1 MFCKLGFVG
10 VNILKQDIRKIENFV
25 GVSSIEKM
33 KKDTQTRKAS
43 KIKNEYILVLE
54 AISKVL
60 SQFTRV
66 ENLNEHKFN
75 RDPYYSFIYP
85 DLSTNEMVKAVSA
98 YTGLDRQ
105 KVRKSITFL
114 RLNDYID
121 FKDRAYCKII
131 KKIDFKEIVR
141 IPEYF
146 KIAAKNKKIVWTEF
160 NQKVLD
166 YISKRKGCFEYEKRE
181 SQVTDEELEDFR
193 EHGMTFDDEKFL
205 RINRYKWQDCD
216 PVFYEKKATIAFNLK
231 CSIGTVKNTIKKLK
245 VLFGRE
251 VSFKDTPVEKVRR
264 VHYSHSYRI
273 ELPDRR
279 DWKDILLKEFNSLW
293 ESVADSRKKFIES
306 LRDDVWDRQDEKE
319 EKERKK
325 KEKEGIFCSEYTRIS
340 KQYFDANVE
349 VQYSV
354 LMGFKKKTYTAI
366 EEKDEEEY
374 EDYDDE
380 EKDNYT
386 EDYEEED
393 FEEDA
398 DDLKEYTEKEYRWSK
413 YQCYDTPE
421 YENYDPNEFEAYR
434 IWRL

>member
-1 MFCKLGFVG
+1 
-10 VNILKQDIRKIENFV
+10 
-25 GVSSIEKM
+25 M
-33 KKDTQTRKAS
+33 KKYTQKRKAS

-60 SQFTRV
+60 TQFTRV

-75 RDPYYSFIYP
+75 REPYYSFIYP
-85 DLSTNEMVKAVSA
+85 DLSTNEMVKVVSA

-121 FKDRAYCKII
+121 FKDRTHCKII
-131 KKIDFKEIVR
+131 KKIDFKEIIR

-166 YISKRKGCFEYEKRE
+166 YISKRKGCFEYEKKE

-279 DWKDILLKEFNSLW
+279 EWKDILLKEFNSLY
-293 ESVADSRKKFIES
+293 ESVIDGRRKVIDT
-306 LRDDVWDRQDEKE
+306 LRDVVWDRQDERE
-319 EKERKK
+319 EQEREKK
-325 KEKEGIFCSEYTRIS
+325 KKEGIFCSEYTRIS
-340 KQYFDANVE
+340 KQDFDANVG

-366 EEKDEEEY
+366 EEKEEY
-374 EDYDDE
+374 EE
-380 EKDNYT
+380 ED
-386 EDYEEED
+386 EDYEEENNYTEKYEEED
-393 FEEDA
+393 FDNDA
-398 DDLKEYTEKEYRWSK
+398 DDLEEYEEKEYRWNK
-413 YQCYDTPE
+413 YRCHEAPE
-421 YENYDPNEFEAYR
+421 YEGYDPNEFEVY
-434 IWRL
+434 

>member
-33 KKDTQTRKAS
+33 KKNTQKRKAS

-60 SQFTRV
+60 TQFTRV

-85 DLSTNEMVKAVSA
+85 DLSTNEMVKAVSV

-114 RLNDYID
+114 RLNDYIE
-121 FKDRAYCKII
+121 FKDRSYCKII

-279 DWKDILLKEFNSLW
+279 EWKDILLKELKSLW
-293 ESVADSRKKFIES
+293 ESVVDSRRKVIDTLKDI
-306 LRDDVWDRQDEKE
+306 VWDRQDERE
-319 EKERKK
+319 E

-340 KQYFDANVE
+340 KQDFDANVG

-366 EEKDEEEY
+366 EEEEE
-374 EDYDDE
+374 D
-380 EKDNYT
+380 
-386 EDYEEED
+386 EDYEEENNYTEKYEEED
-393 FEEDA
+393 FDDDA
-398 DDLKEYTEKEYRWSK
+398 DDLEEYEEKEYGWSK
-413 YQCYDTPE
+413 YRCYEAPE
-421 YENYDPNEFEAYR
+421 YEGYDPNEFEAY
-434 IWRL
+434 

>member
-1 MFCKLGFVG
+1 
-10 VNILKQDIRKIENFV
+10 
-25 GVSSIEKM
+25 M
-33 KKDTQTRKAS
+33 KKDTQKRKAS

-60 SQFTRV
+60 TQFTRV

-121 FKDRAYCKII
+121 FKDRTHCKII

-279 DWKDILLKEFNSLW
+279 EWKDILLKEFNSLY
-293 ESVADSRKKFIES
+293 ESVIDGRRKVIDT
-306 LRDDVWDRQDEKE
+306 LRDVVWDRQDERE
-319 EKERKK
+319 EQEREKK
-325 KEKEGIFCSEYTRIS
+325 KKEGIFCSEYTRIS
-340 KQYFDANVE
+340 KQDFDANVG

-354 LMGFKKKTYTAI
+354 LMGFKKKKTYTAI
-366 EEKDEEEY
+366 EEK
-374 EDYDDE
+374 
-380 EKDNYT
+380 
-386 EDYEEED
+386 EDYEEENNYTEKYEEED
-393 FEEDA
+393 FDNDA
-398 DDLKEYTEKEYRWSK
+398 DDLEEYEEKEYRWNK
-413 YQCYDTPE
+413 YRCHEAPE
-421 YENYDPNEFEAYR
+421 YEGYNANEFEAYR
-434 IWRL
+434 VWKR

>member
-10 VNILKQDIRKIENFV
+10 VNILKQDIRKIENFID
-25 GVSSIEKM
+25 VSSIEKM
-33 KKDTQTRKAS
+33 KKDTQKRKAS

-114 RLNDYID
+114 RLNDYIE

-131 KKIDFKEIVR
+131 KKLDFKEIVR

-279 DWKDILLKEFNSLW
+279 DWKDILLKGFNDLY
-293 ESVADSRKKFIES
+293 ESVVDGRRKFIDTF
-306 LRDDVWDRQDEKE
+306 RDIVWDRQDERE
-319 EKERKK
+319 GKEREK

-340 KQYFDANVE
+340 KQDFDANVG

-354 LMGFKKKTYTAI
+354 LMGFKKNSYTAI

-374 EDYDDE
+374 DE
-380 EKDNYT
+380 EEDKDNYT
-386 EDYEEED
+386 ENYEEED
-393 FEEDA
+393 FEEDT

-413 YQCYDTPE
+413 YRCYDTPE
-421 YENYDPNEFEAYR
+421 YENYNPNEFEVY
-434 IWRL
+434 

>member
-1 MFCKLGFVG
+1 LFCKLGFVG

-25 GVSSIEKM
+25 DVSSIEKM
-33 KKDTQTRKAS
+33 KKDTQKRKAS

-114 RLNDYID
+114 RLNDYIE

-131 KKIDFKEIVR
+131 KKLDFKEIVR

-279 DWKDILLKEFNSLW
+279 DWKDILLKGFNDLY
-293 ESVADSRKKFIES
+293 ESVVDGRRKFIDTF
-306 LRDDVWDRQDEKE
+306 RDIVWDRQDERE
-319 EKERKK
+319 GKEREK

-340 KQYFDANVE
+340 KQDFDANVG

-354 LMGFKKKTYTAI
+354 LMGFKKNSYTAI

-374 EDYDDE
+374 DE
-380 EKDNYT
+380 EEDKDNYT
-386 EDYEEED
+386 ENYEEED
-393 FEEDA
+393 FEEDT

-413 YQCYDTPE
+413 YRCYDTPE
-421 YENYDPNEFEAYR
+421 YENYNPNEFEVY
-434 IWRL
+434 

>member
-10 VNILKQDIRKIENFV
+10 VNIRKQDIRKIENFV

-33 KKDTQTRKAS
+33 KKDTQKRKAS

-114 RLNDYID
+114 RLNDYIE

-131 KKIDFKEIVR
+131 KKLDFKDIVR

-146 KIAAKNKKIVWTEF
+146 KIAAKSKKIVWTEF

-166 YISKRKGCFEYEKRE
+166 YISKRKGCFEYEKKE
-181 SQVTDEELEDFR
+181 SQVTDEELEDFK

-279 DWKDILLKEFNSLW
+279 DWRDILLKEFNCLW
-293 ESVADSRKKFIES
+293 ESVVDSRKKVINT
-306 LRDDVWDRQDEKE
+306 LRDIVWDRQDERE
-319 EKERKK
+319 EKEREK

-413 YQCYDTPE
+413 YRCYDTPE

-434 IWRL
+434 VWKR

>member
-1 MFCKLGFVG
+1 
-10 VNILKQDIRKIENFV
+10 
-25 GVSSIEKM
+25 M
-33 KKDTQTRKAS
+33 KKYTQKRKAS

-60 SQFTRV
+60 TQFTRV

-75 RDPYYSFIYP
+75 REPYYSFIYP
-85 DLSTNEMVKAVSA
+85 DLSTNEMVKVVSA

-121 FKDRAYCKII
+121 FKDRTHCKII

-181 SQVTDEELEDFR
+181 SQITDEELEDFR

-279 DWKDILLKEFNSLW
+279 EWKDILLKEFNSLY
-293 ESVADSRKKFIES
+293 ESVIDGRRKVIDT
-306 LRDDVWDRQDEKE
+306 LRDVVWDRQDERE
-319 EKERKK
+319 EQEREKK
-325 KEKEGIFCSEYTRIS
+325 KKEGIFCSEYTRIS
-340 KQYFDANVE
+340 KQDFDANVG

-366 EEKDEEEY
+366 EEKEEY
-374 EDYDDE
+374 EE
-380 EKDNYT
+380 ED
-386 EDYEEED
+386 EDYEEENNYTEKYEEED
-393 FEEDA
+393 FDNDA
-398 DDLKEYTEKEYRWSK
+398 DDLEEYEEKEYRWNK
-413 YQCYDTPE
+413 YRCHEAPE
-421 YENYDPNEFEAYR
+421 YEGYDPNEFEVY
-434 IWRL
+434 

>member
-1 MFCKLGFVG
+1 
-10 VNILKQDIRKIENFV
+10 
-25 GVSSIEKM
+25 M
-33 KKDTQTRKAS
+33 KKDTQKRKAS

-60 SQFTRV
+60 TQFTRV

-166 YISKRKGCFEYEKRE
+166 YISKRKGCFEYEKKE

-293 ESVADSRKKFIES
+293 ESVVDSRRKVIDMI
-306 LRDDVWDRQDEKE
+306 RGIVWDRQDERE
-319 EKERKK
+319 EKEREK

-340 KQYFDANVE
+340 KQDFDANVE

-354 LMGFKKKTYTAI
+354 LMGFKKKTDIAI
-366 EEKDEEEY
+366 EEKEEDE
-374 EDYDDE
+374 DE
-380 EKDNYT
+380 G
-386 EDYEEED
+386 EDYEEENNYTENYE
-393 FEEDA
+393 EEDFKE
-398 DDLKEYTEKEYRWSK
+398 DTDNLKEYTEKEYRWNK
-413 YQCYDTPE
+413 YRCYDTPE
-421 YENYDPNEFEAYR
+421 YENYDPNEFEVY
-434 IWRL
+434 

>member
-1 MFCKLGFVG
+1 
-10 VNILKQDIRKIENFV
+10 
-25 GVSSIEKM
+25 M
-33 KKDTQTRKAS
+33 KKDTQKRKAS

-114 RLNDYID
+114 RLNDYIE

-131 KKIDFKEIVR
+131 KKLDFKEIVR

-279 DWKDILLKEFNSLW
+279 DWKDILLKGFNDLY
-293 ESVADSRKKFIES
+293 ESVVDGRRKFIDTF
-306 LRDDVWDRQDEKE
+306 RDIVWDRQDERE
-319 EKERKK
+319 GKEREK

-340 KQYFDANVE
+340 KQDFDANVG

-354 LMGFKKKTYTAI
+354 LMGFKKNSYTAI

-374 EDYDDE
+374 DE
-380 EKDNYT
+380 EEDKDNYT
-386 EDYEEED
+386 ENYEEED
-393 FEEDA
+393 FEEDT

-413 YQCYDTPE
+413 YRCYDTPE
-421 YENYDPNEFEAYR
+421 YENYNPNEFEVY
-434 IWRL
+434 

>member
-1 MFCKLGFVG
+1 
-10 VNILKQDIRKIENFV
+10 
-25 GVSSIEKM
+25 M
-33 KKDTQTRKAS
+33 KKDTQKRKAS

-166 YISKRKGCFEYEKRE
+166 YISKRKGCFEYEKKE

-279 DWKDILLKEFNSLW
+279 DWRDILLKEFNCLW
-293 ESVADSRKKFIES
+293 ESVVDGRKKFIES

-340 KQYFDANVE
+340 KQDFDANVE

-380 EKDNYT
+380 EEKNNYT
-386 EDYEEED
+386 ENYEEED

-413 YQCYDTPE
+413 YRCYEEPE
-421 YENYDPNEFEAYR
+421 YECYDPNEFEAYR
-434 IWRL
+434 VWKR

>member
-1 MFCKLGFVG
+1 
-10 VNILKQDIRKIENFV
+10 
-25 GVSSIEKM
+25 M
-33 KKDTQTRKAS
+33 KKDTQKRKAS

-279 DWKDILLKEFNSLW
+279 EWKDILLKELKSLW
-293 ESVADSRKKFIES
+293 ESVVDSRKKFIES

-325 KEKEGIFCSEYTRIS
+325 KKKEGIFCSEYTRIS
-340 KQYFDANVE
+340 KQDFDANVE

-354 LMGFKKKTYTAI
+354 LMGFKKKTYTTI

-380 EKDNYT
+380 EEKNNYT
-386 EDYEEED
+386 ENYEEED

-413 YQCYDTPE
+413 YRCYDTPE
-421 YENYDPNEFEAYR
+421 YENYDPNEFEVY
-434 IWRL
+434 

>member
-10 VNILKQDIRKIENFV
+10 VNIIKQDIRKIENFV
-25 GVSSIEKM
+25 DVSSIEKM
-33 KKDTQTRKAS
+33 KKDTQKRKAS

-114 RLNDYID
+114 RLNDYIE

-131 KKIDFKEIVR
+131 KKLDFKEIVR

-279 DWKDILLKEFNSLW
+279 DWKDILLKGFNDLY
-293 ESVADSRKKFIES
+293 ESVVDGRRKFIDTF
-306 LRDDVWDRQDEKE
+306 RDIVWDRQDERE
-319 EKERKK
+319 GKEREK

-340 KQYFDANVE
+340 KQDFDANVG

-354 LMGFKKKTYTAI
+354 LMGFKKNSYTAI

-374 EDYDDE
+374 DE
-380 EKDNYT
+380 EEDKDNYT
-386 EDYEEED
+386 ENYEEED
-393 FEEDA
+393 FEEDT

-413 YQCYDTPE
+413 YRCYDTPE
-421 YENYDPNEFEAYR
+421 YENYNPNEFEVY
-434 IWRL
+434 

>member
-1 MFCKLGFVG
+1 M
-10 VNILKQDIRKIENFV
+10 
-25 GVSSIEKM
+25 
-33 KKDTQTRKAS
+33 
-43 KIKNEYILVLE
+43 E

-60 SQFTRV
+60 TQFTRV

-114 RLNDYID
+114 RLNDYIK
-121 FKDRAYCKII
+121 FKDRTHCKII

-279 DWKDILLKEFNSLW
+279 EWKDILLKEFNSLY
-293 ESVADSRKKFIES
+293 ESVIDGRRKVIDT
-306 LRDDVWDRQDEKE
+306 LRDVVWDRQDERE
-319 EKERKK
+319 EQEREKK
-325 KEKEGIFCSEYTRIS
+325 KRKAF
-340 KQYFDANVE
+340 F
-349 VQYSV
+349 V
-354 LMGFKKKTYTAI
+354 LNI
-366 EEKDEEEY
+366 HV
-374 EDYDDE
+374 
-380 EKDNYT
+380 
-386 EDYEEED
+386 
-393 FEEDA
+393 
-398 DDLKEYTEKEYRWSK
+398 
-413 YQCYDTPE
+413 
-421 YENYDPNEFEAYR
+421 
-434 IWRL
+434 

>member
-1 MFCKLGFVG
+1 
-10 VNILKQDIRKIENFV
+10 
-25 GVSSIEKM
+25 M
-33 KKDTQTRKAS
+33 KKYTQKRKAS

-60 SQFTRV
+60 TQFTRV

-75 RDPYYSFIYP
+75 REPYYSFIYP
-85 DLSTNEMVKAVSA
+85 DLSTNEMVKVVSA

-121 FKDRAYCKII
+121 FKDRTHCKII

-166 YISKRKGCFEYEKRE
+166 YISKRKGCFEYEKKE

-279 DWKDILLKEFNSLW
+279 EWKDILLKEFNSLY
-293 ESVADSRKKFIES
+293 ESVIDGRRKVIDT
-306 LRDDVWDRQDEKE
+306 LRDVVWDRQDERE
-319 EKERKK
+319 EREKK
-325 KEKEGIFCSEYTRIS
+325 KKEGIFCSEYTRIS
-340 KQYFDANVE
+340 KQDFDANVG

-366 EEKDEEEY
+366 EEKEEY
-374 EDYDDE
+374 EE
-380 EKDNYT
+380 ED
-386 EDYEEED
+386 EDYEEENNYTEKYEEED
-393 FEEDA
+393 FDNDA
-398 DDLKEYTEKEYRWSK
+398 DDLEEYEEKEYRWNK
-413 YQCYDTPE
+413 YRCHEAPE
-421 YENYDPNEFEAYR
+421 YEGYDPNEFEVY
-434 IWRL
+434 

>member
-10 VNILKQDIRKIENFV
+10 VNIIKQDIRKIENFV
-25 GVSSIEKM
+25 DVSSIEKM
-33 KKDTQTRKAS
+33 KKDTQKRKAS

-166 YISKRKGCFEYEKRE
+166 YISKRKGCFEYEKKE

-279 DWKDILLKEFNSLW
+279 DWRDILLKEFNCLW
-293 ESVADSRKKFIES
+293 ESVVDGRKKFIES

-340 KQYFDANVE
+340 KQDFDANVE

-380 EKDNYT
+380 EEKNNYT
-386 EDYEEED
+386 ENYEEED

-413 YQCYDTPE
+413 YRCYDTPE
-421 YENYDPNEFEAYR
+421 YENYDPNEFEVY
-434 IWRL
+434 

>member
-1 MFCKLGFVG
+1 MK
-10 VNILKQDIRKIENFV
+10 NFV
-25 GVSSIEKM
+25 GVSSEKM
-33 KKDTQTRKAS
+33 KKDTQKRKAS

-85 DLSTNEMVKAVSA
+85 DLSTNEMVKVVSA

-279 DWKDILLKEFNSLW
+279 DWRDILLKEFNCLW
-293 ESVADSRKKFIES
+293 ESVIDGRKKFIES

-340 KQYFDANVE
+340 KQYFDINVE

-354 LMGFKKKTYTAI
+354 LMGFKKKTYTTI

-380 EKDNYT
+380 EEKNNYT
-386 EDYEEED
+386 ENYEEED

-413 YQCYDTPE
+413 YRCYDTPE
-421 YENYDPNEFEAYR
+421 YENYDPNEFEVY
-434 IWRL
+434 

>member
-33 KKDTQTRKAS
+33 KKDTQKRKAS

-60 SQFTRV
+60 TQFTRV

-121 FKDRAYCKII
+121 FKDKAHCKII

-146 KIAAKNKKIVWTEF
+146 KIAAKNKNIVWTEF

-264 VHYSHSYRI
+264 VYYSHSYRI

-279 DWKDILLKEFNSLW
+279 EWKDILLKELKSLW
-293 ESVADSRKKFIES
+293 ESVVDSRRKVIDT
-306 LRDDVWDRQDEKE
+306 LRDIVWDKQDERE
-319 EKERKK
+319 EKERKE
-325 KEKEGIFCSEYTRIS
+325 KEKEGILCSEYTRIS
-340 KQYFDANVE
+340 KQDFDTNVG

-366 EEKDEEEY
+366 EEEEE
-374 EDYDDE
+374 D
-380 EKDNYT
+380 
-386 EDYEEED
+386 EDYEEENNYTEKYEEED
-393 FEEDA
+393 FDDDA
-398 DDLKEYTEKEYRWSK
+398 DDLEEYEEKEYGWSK
-413 YQCYDTPE
+413 YRCYEAQE
-421 YENYDPNEFEAYR
+421 YEGYDPNEFEVY
-434 IWRL
+434 

>member
-1 MFCKLGFVG
+1 
-10 VNILKQDIRKIENFV
+10 
-25 GVSSIEKM
+25 M
-33 KKDTQTRKAS
+33 KKYTQKRKAS

-60 SQFTRV
+60 TQFTRV
-66 ENLNEHKFN
+66 ENLNEHKFS
-75 RDPYYSFIYP
+75 REPYYSFIYP
-85 DLSTNEMVKAVSA
+85 DLSTNEMVKVVSA

-121 FKDRAYCKII
+121 FKDRTHCKII

-166 YISKRKGCFEYEKRE
+166 YISKRKGCFEYEKKE

-279 DWKDILLKEFNSLW
+279 EWKDILLKEFNSLY
-293 ESVADSRKKFIES
+293 ESVIDGRRKVIDT
-306 LRDDVWDRQDEKE
+306 LRDVVWDRQDERE
-319 EKERKK
+319 EQEREKK
-325 KEKEGIFCSEYTRIS
+325 KKEGIFCSEYTRIS
-340 KQYFDANVE
+340 KQDFDANVG

-366 EEKDEEEY
+366 EEKEEY
-374 EDYDDE
+374 EE
-380 EKDNYT
+380 ED
-386 EDYEEED
+386 EDYEEENNYTEKYEEED
-393 FEEDA
+393 FDNDA
-398 DDLKEYTEKEYRWSK
+398 DDLEEYEEKEYRWNK
-413 YQCYDTPE
+413 YRCHEAPE
-421 YENYDPNEFEAYR
+421 YEGYDPNEFEVY
-434 IWRL
+434 

>member
-1 MFCKLGFVG
+1 
-10 VNILKQDIRKIENFV
+10 
-25 GVSSIEKM
+25 M
-33 KKDTQTRKAS
+33 KKDTQKRKAS

-279 DWKDILLKEFNSLW
+279 EWKDILLKELKSLW
-293 ESVADSRKKFIES
+293 ESVVDSRKKFIES

-340 KQYFDANVE
+340 KQDFDANVE

-354 LMGFKKKTYTAI
+354 LMGFKKKTYIAI
-366 EEKDEEEY
+366 EEKEEDEDEGDDYEEEN
-374 EDYDDE
+374 
-380 EKDNYT
+380 NYT
-386 EDYEEED
+386 ENYEEED
-393 FEEDA
+393 F
-398 DDLKEYTEKEYRWSK
+398 DDDTDEYEEKEYRWSK
-413 YQCYDTPE
+413 YRCYDTPE
-421 YENYDPNEFEAYR
+421 YENYDPNEFEVY
-434 IWRL
+434 

>member
-25 GVSSIEKM
+25 NVSSIEKM
-33 KKDTQTRKAS
+33 KKDTQKRKAS

-114 RLNDYID
+114 RLNDYIE

-131 KKIDFKEIVR
+131 KKLDFKEIVR

-279 DWKDILLKEFNSLW
+279 DWKDILLKELKGLW
-293 ESVADSRKKFIES
+293 ESVVDGRKKFIES

-340 KQYFDANVE
+340 KQDFDANVE

-380 EKDNYT
+380 EEKNNYT
-386 EDYEEED
+386 ENYEEED
-393 FEEDA
+393 FEEDT

-413 YQCYDTPE
+413 YRCYDTPE
-421 YENYDPNEFEAYR
+421 YENYDPNEFEVY
-434 IWRL
+434 

>member
-1 MFCKLGFVG
+1 
-10 VNILKQDIRKIENFV
+10 
-25 GVSSIEKM
+25 M
-33 KKDTQTRKAS
+33 KKYTQKRKAS

-60 SQFTRV
+60 TQFTRV

-75 RDPYYSFIYP
+75 REPYYSFIYP
-85 DLSTNEMVKAVSA
+85 DLSTNEMVKVVSA

-121 FKDRAYCKII
+121 FKDRTHCKII

-166 YISKRKGCFEYEKRE
+166 YISKRKGCFEYEKKE

-279 DWKDILLKEFNSLW
+279 EWKDILLKEFNSLY
-293 ESVADSRKKFIES
+293 ESVIDGRRKVIDT
-306 LRDDVWDRQDEKE
+306 LRDVVWDRQDERE
-319 EKERKK
+319 EQEREKK
-325 KEKEGIFCSEYTRIS
+325 KKEGIFCSEYTRIS
-340 KQYFDANVE
+340 KQDFDANVG

-366 EEKDEEEY
+366 EEKEEY
-374 EDYDDE
+374 EE
-380 EKDNYT
+380 ED
-386 EDYEEED
+386 EDYEEENNYTEKYEEED
-393 FEEDA
+393 FDNDA
-398 DDLKEYTEKEYRWSK
+398 DDLEEYEEKEYRWNK
-413 YQCYDTPE
+413 YRCHEAPE
-421 YENYDPNEFEAYR
+421 YEGYDPNEFEVY
-434 IWRL
+434 

>member
-1 MFCKLGFVG
+1 
-10 VNILKQDIRKIENFV
+10 
-25 GVSSIEKM
+25 M
-33 KKDTQTRKAS
+33 KKYTQKRKAS

-60 SQFTRV
+60 TQFTRV

-75 RDPYYSFIYP
+75 REPYYSFIYP
-85 DLSTNEMVKAVSA
+85 DLSTNEMVKVVSA

-121 FKDRAYCKII
+121 FKDRTHCKII

-166 YISKRKGCFEYEKRE
+166 YISKKKGCFEYEKRE
-181 SQVTDEELEDFR
+181 SQITDEELEDFR

-279 DWKDILLKEFNSLW
+279 EWKDILLKEFNSLY
-293 ESVADSRKKFIES
+293 ESVIDGRRKVIDT
-306 LRDDVWDRQDEKE
+306 LRDVVWDRQDERE
-319 EKERKK
+319 EQEREKK
-325 KEKEGIFCSEYTRIS
+325 KKEGIFCSEYTRIS
-340 KQYFDANVE
+340 KQDFDANVG

-366 EEKDEEEY
+366 EEKEEY
-374 EDYDDE
+374 EE
-380 EKDNYT
+380 ED
-386 EDYEEED
+386 EDYEEENNYTEKYEEED
-393 FEEDA
+393 FDNDA
-398 DDLKEYTEKEYRWSK
+398 DDLEEYEEKEYRWNK
-413 YQCYDTPE
+413 YRCHEAPE
-421 YENYDPNEFEAYR
+421 YEGYDPNEFEVY
-434 IWRL
+434 

>member
-25 GVSSIEKM
+25 DVSSIEKM
-33 KKDTQTRKAS
+33 KKDTQKRKAS

-114 RLNDYID
+114 RLNDYIE

-166 YISKRKGCFEYEKRE
+166 YISKRKGCFEYEKKE

-279 DWKDILLKEFNSLW
+279 DWRDILLKEFNCLW
-293 ESVADSRKKFIES
+293 ESVVDGRKKFIES

-340 KQYFDANVE
+340 KQDFDANVE

-380 EKDNYT
+380 EEKNNYT
-386 EDYEEED
+386 ENYEEED

-413 YQCYDTPE
+413 YRCYDTPE
-421 YENYDPNEFEAYR
+421 YENYDPNEFEVY
-434 IWRL
+434 

>member
-33 KKDTQTRKAS
+33 KKDTQKRKAS

>member
-1 MFCKLGFVG
+1 M
-10 VNILKQDIRKIENFV
+10 

-33 KKDTQTRKAS
+33 EKDTQKRKAS

-279 DWKDILLKEFNSLW
+279 DWRGILLKEFNCLW
-293 ESVADSRKKFIES
+293 ESVVDGRKKFIES

-340 KQYFDANVE
+340 KQDFDVNVE

-354 LMGFKKKTYTAI
+354 LMGFKKKTYTTI

-380 EKDNYT
+380 EEKNNYT
-386 EDYEEED
+386 ENYEEED

-413 YQCYDTPE
+413 YRCYDTPE
-421 YENYDPNEFEAYR
+421 YENYDPNEFEVY
-434 IWRL
+434 

>member
-1 MFCKLGFVG
+1 
-10 VNILKQDIRKIENFV
+10 
-25 GVSSIEKM
+25 M
-33 KKDTQTRKAS
+33 KKDTQKRKAS

-60 SQFTRV
+60 TQFTRV

-114 RLNDYID
+114 RLNDYIK
-121 FKDRAYCKII
+121 FKDRSYCKII

-146 KIAAKNKKIVWTEF
+146 KITAKNKKIVWTEF

-166 YISKRKGCFEYEKRE
+166 YISKRKGCFEYEKKE

-279 DWKDILLKEFNSLW
+279 EWKDILLKEFNSLY
-293 ESVADSRKKFIES
+293 ESVIDGRRKVIDT
-306 LRDDVWDRQDEKE
+306 LRDVVWDRQDERE
-319 EKERKK
+319 EQEREKK
-325 KEKEGIFCSEYTRIS
+325 KKEGIFCSEYTRIS
-340 KQYFDANVE
+340 KQDFDANVG

-354 LMGFKKKTYTAI
+354 LMGFKKKKTYTAI
-366 EEKDEEEY
+366 EEKEEY
-374 EDYDDE
+374 EE
-380 EKDNYT
+380 ED
-386 EDYEEED
+386 EDYEEENNYTEKYEEED
-393 FEEDA
+393 FDNDA
-398 DDLKEYTEKEYRWSK
+398 DDLEEYEEKEYRWNK
-413 YQCYDTPE
+413 YRCHEAPE
-421 YENYDPNEFEAYR
+421 YEGYDPNEFEVY
-434 IWRL
+434 

>member
-1 MFCKLGFVG
+1 
-10 VNILKQDIRKIENFV
+10 
-25 GVSSIEKM
+25 M
-33 KKDTQTRKAS
+33 KKDTQKRKAS

-279 DWKDILLKEFNSLW
+279 EWKDILLKELKSLW
-293 ESVADSRKKFIES
+293 ESVVDSRRKVIDT
-306 LRDDVWDRQDEKE
+306 LRDIVWDRQDER
-319 EKERKK
+319 ER
-325 KEKEGIFCSEYTRIS
+325 KEKEDILYSEYTRIS
-340 KQYFDANVE
+340 KQDFDTNVG

-354 LMGFKKKTYTAI
+354 LMGFKKKTYIAI
-366 EEKDEEEY
+366 EEKEEDEDEGDDYEEEN
-374 EDYDDE
+374 
-380 EKDNYT
+380 NYT
-386 EDYEEED
+386 ENYEEED
-393 FEEDA
+393 F
-398 DDLKEYTEKEYRWSK
+398 DDDTDEYEEKEYRWSK
-413 YQCYDTPE
+413 YRCYDTPE
-421 YENYDPNEFEAYR
+421 YENYDPNEFEVY
-434 IWRL
+434 

>member
-25 GVSSIEKM
+25 DVSSIEKM
-33 KKDTQTRKAS
+33 KKDTQKCKAS

-166 YISKRKGCFEYEKRE
+166 YISKRKGCFEYEKKE

-279 DWKDILLKEFNSLW
+279 DWRDILLKEFNCLW
-293 ESVADSRKKFIES
+293 ESVVDGRKKFIES

-340 KQYFDANVE
+340 KQDFDANVE

-380 EKDNYT
+380 EEKNNYT
-386 EDYEEED
+386 ENYEEED

-413 YQCYDTPE
+413 YRCYDTPE
-421 YENYDPNEFEAYR
+421 YENYDPNEFEVY
-434 IWRL
+434 

>member
-1 MFCKLGFVG
+1 
-10 VNILKQDIRKIENFV
+10 
-25 GVSSIEKM
+25 M
-33 KKDTQTRKAS
+33 KKDTQKCKAS

-114 RLNDYID
+114 RLNDYIE

-131 KKIDFKEIVR
+131 KKLDFKDIVR

-166 YISKRKGCFEYEKRE
+166 YISKRKGCFEYEKKE

-279 DWKDILLKEFNSLW
+279 EWKDILLKELKSLW
-293 ESVADSRKKFIES
+293 ESVVDSRRKVIDT
-306 LRDDVWDRQDEKE
+306 LRDIVWDRQDER
-319 EKERKK
+319 ER
-325 KEKEGIFCSEYTRIS
+325 KEKEDILYSEYTRIS
-340 KQYFDANVE
+340 KQDFDTNVE

-354 LMGFKKKTYTAI
+354 LMGFKKKTYIAI
-366 EEKDEEEY
+366 EEKEEDEDEGDDYEEEN
-374 EDYDDE
+374 
-380 EKDNYT
+380 NYT
-386 EDYEEED
+386 ENYEEED
-393 FEEDA
+393 F
-398 DDLKEYTEKEYRWSK
+398 DDDTDEYEEKEYRWSK
-413 YQCYDTPE
+413 YRCYDTPE
-421 YENYDPNEFEAYR
+421 YENYDPNEFEVY
-434 IWRL
+434 

>member
-25 GVSSIEKM
+25 DVSSIEKM
-33 KKDTQTRKAS
+33 KKDTQKRKAS

-114 RLNDYID
+114 RLNDYIE

-131 KKIDFKEIVR
+131 KKLDFKEIVR

-279 DWKDILLKEFNSLW
+279 DWKDILLKGFNDLY
-293 ESVADSRKKFIES
+293 ESVVDGRRKFIDTF
-306 LRDDVWDRQDEKE
+306 RDIVWDRQDERE
-319 EKERKK
+319 GKEREK

-340 KQYFDANVE
+340 KQDFDANVG

-354 LMGFKKKTYTAI
+354 LMGFKKNSYTAI

-374 EDYDDE
+374 DE
-380 EKDNYT
+380 EEDKDNYT
-386 EDYEEED
+386 ENYEEED
-393 FEEDA
+393 FEEDT

-413 YQCYDTPE
+413 YRCYDTPE
-421 YENYDPNEFEAYR
+421 YENYNPNEFEVY
-434 IWRL
+434 

>member
-25 GVSSIEKM
+25 DVSSIEKM
-33 KKDTQTRKAS
+33 KKDTQKRKAS

-114 RLNDYID
+114 RLNDYIE

-131 KKIDFKEIVR
+131 KKLDFKEIVR

-216 PVFYEKKATIAFNLK
+216 PVFYEKKATIVFNLK

-279 DWKDILLKEFNSLW
+279 DWKDILLKGFNDLY
-293 ESVADSRKKFIES
+293 ESVVDGRRKFIDTF
-306 LRDDVWDRQDEKE
+306 RDIVWDRQDERE
-319 EKERKK
+319 GKEREK

-340 KQYFDANVE
+340 KQDFDANVG

-354 LMGFKKKTYTAI
+354 LMGFKKNSYTAI

-374 EDYDDE
+374 DE
-380 EKDNYT
+380 EEDKDNYT
-386 EDYEEED
+386 ENYEEED
-393 FEEDA
+393 FEEDT

-413 YQCYDTPE
+413 YRCYDTPE
-421 YENYDPNEFEAYR
+421 YENYNPNEFEVY
-434 IWRL
+434 

>member
-1 MFCKLGFVG
+1 
-10 VNILKQDIRKIENFV
+10 
-25 GVSSIEKM
+25 M
-33 KKDTQTRKAS
+33 KKDTQKRKAS

-166 YISKRKGCFEYEKRE
+166 YISKRKGCFEYEKKE

-279 DWKDILLKEFNSLW
+279 DWRDILLKEFNCLW
-293 ESVADSRKKFIES
+293 ESVVDGRKKFIES

-340 KQYFDANVE
+340 KQDFDANVE

-380 EKDNYT
+380 EEKNNYT
-386 EDYEEED
+386 ENYEEED

-413 YQCYDTPE
+413 YRCYDTPE
-421 YENYDPNEFEAYR
+421 YENYDPNEFEVY
-434 IWRL
+434 

>member
-1 MFCKLGFVG
+1 
-10 VNILKQDIRKIENFV
+10 
-25 GVSSIEKM
+25 M
-33 KKDTQTRKAS
+33 KNEKDTQKRKAS

-60 SQFTRV
+60 TQFTRV

-121 FKDRAYCKII
+121 FKDRTHCKII

-279 DWKDILLKEFNSLW
+279 EWKDILLKELKSLW
-293 ESVADSRKKFIES
+293 ESVVDSRRKVIDT
-306 LRDDVWDRQDEKE
+306 LRDIVWDRQDER
-319 EKERKK
+319 ER
-325 KEKEGIFCSEYTRIS
+325 KEKEDILYSEYTRIS
-340 KQYFDANVE
+340 KQDFDTNVG

-366 EEKDEEEY
+366 EEKEEDEDEGDDYEEEN
-374 EDYDDE
+374 
-380 EKDNYT
+380 NYT
-386 EDYEEED
+386 ENYEEED
-393 FEEDA
+393 F
-398 DDLKEYTEKEYRWSK
+398 DDDTNEYEEKEYRWSK
-413 YQCYDTPE
+413 YRCYDTPE
-421 YENYDPNEFEAYR
+421 YENYDPNEFEVY
-434 IWRL
+434 

>member
-1 MFCKLGFVG
+1 
-10 VNILKQDIRKIENFV
+10 
-25 GVSSIEKM
+25 M
-33 KKDTQTRKAS
+33 KKDTQKRNAS

-85 DLSTNEMVKAVSA
+85 DLSTNEMVKVVSA

-121 FKDRAYCKII
+121 FKDRSHCKII

-166 YISKRKGCFEYEKRE
+166 YISKRKGCFEYQKRE

-205 RINRYKWQDCD
+205 RINRYKWEDCD

-293 ESVADSRKKFIES
+293 ESVADSRKKVINT
-306 LRDDVWDRQDEKE
+306 LRDIVWDRQDERE
-319 EKERKK
+319 EKEREE

-340 KQYFDANVE
+340 KQDFDANVG

-354 LMGFKKKTYTAI
+354 LMGFKKKETYTVI
-366 EEKDEEEY
+366 EEKEKD

-380 EKDNYT
+380 KENNYT
-386 EDYEEED
+386 ENCEEDFNEEED
-393 FEEDA
+393 DLEE
-398 DDLKEYTEKEYRWSK
+398 YVEKEYVWDK
-413 YQCYDTPE
+413 YRCCDTPE
-421 YENYDPNEFEAYR
+421 YENYNPNEFEVY
-434 IWRL
+434 

>member
-1 MFCKLGFVG
+1 
-10 VNILKQDIRKIENFV
+10 
-25 GVSSIEKM
+25 M
-33 KKDTQTRKAS
+33 KKYTQKRKAS

-60 SQFTRV
+60 TQFTRV

-75 RDPYYSFIYP
+75 REPYYSFIYP
-85 DLSTNEMVKAVSA
+85 DLSTNEMVKVVSA

-105 KVRKSITFL
+105 KVRKSTFL

-121 FKDRAYCKII
+121 FKDRTHCKII

-166 YISKRKGCFEYEKRE
+166 YISKRKGCFEYEKKE

-279 DWKDILLKEFNSLW
+279 EWKDILLKEFNSLY
-293 ESVADSRKKFIES
+293 ESVIDGRRKVIDT
-306 LRDDVWDRQDEKE
+306 LRDVVWDRQDERE
-319 EKERKK
+319 EQEREKK
-325 KEKEGIFCSEYTRIS
+325 KKEGIFCSEYTRIS
-340 KQYFDANVE
+340 KQDFDANVG

-366 EEKDEEEY
+366 EEK
-374 EDYDDE
+374 
-380 EKDNYT
+380 
-386 EDYEEED
+386 EDYEEENNYTEKYEEED
-393 FEEDA
+393 FDNDA
-398 DDLKEYTEKEYRWSK
+398 DDLEEYEEKEYRWNK
-413 YQCYDTPE
+413 YRCHEAPE
-421 YENYDPNEFEAYR
+421 YEGYDPNEFEVY
-434 IWRL
+434 